1 MTIHPM
7 FKLKLFFICLLSVSL
22 FAFKIDDTPLEKLLK
37 QLTKITEN
45 YPQEKIH
52 LHFDKPYY
60 AIGEDIWFKTYIVTA
75 EKNEPSQLSKVLYVD
90 FINQKNKIVSS
101 LKLEVI
107 DGFANGNIN
116 LADTLGS
123 GTYRVRAYTNY
134 MRNYNASFF
143 FEKSIEIGSVSDK
156 AATIT
161 DKEKKI
167 ELNLAFFP
175 EGGYLVNG
183 LRSKIGVKALTSNG
197 LGANLTGYIVNKN
210 NEKVAEFIT
219 EHAGMGIFAFTPL
232 AGEKYTATLKL
243 EDGTLKQFD
252 MPKVQ
257 ENGYVFAV
265 NQSEDEIKLRISAS
279 APLID
284 NKDLYVVAQSNG
296 KPYAS
301 FPIKIDNSN
310 ITATL
315 KSQTFPTGIV
325 QFTLFDSNLNPAA
338 ERLIFVNH
346 NDALDINITNN
357 STENIVKKKSSF
369 KVAVTDFNKN
379 PIVGNFS
386 VSITDI
392 DKVPYDENDETTIL
406 SNLLLTSDLK
416 GYIAQPNYYFNTQ
429 NPDRVKHLDNLLLT
443 QGWRRFVWKDIITQ
457 TEPDITFRPE
467 QSLEITGKVN
477 NLDEKPLTNAKVSL
491 ISTTPGLF
499 LKLDTITDIK
509 GNFVFDRLEIPN
521 EATFILQ
528 ATDSKKNKSVKIR
541 LNNLP
546 PVLPYNFVNQEIN
559 IKPFL
564 DHTKK
569 MFEELVKYNM
579 LNGSILLKA
588 VEIKSNRVE
597 RSLLNVPN
605 SANASGAA
613 DQVITEKML
622 EGAINIYSPL
632 LKTPGVIIKNGIVYR
647 NRARTSIAAPNRPML
662 LIVDGVQMPSDFIS
676 NINPADVAGIEVLT
690 SNYNLSVLGPDAS
703 GGALYITTKM
713 GTPPVPEK
721 ATNTTRASKV
731 AFAISKEFYVP
742 NYDDPKTN
750 TQLQD
755 LRTTI
760 YWNPNVLTNDKG
772 EAEFSLFNAGT
783 TGTYKITIEGMD
795 NFGNLGRKIYTYQVK

>member
-1 MTIHPM
+1 MK
-7 FKLKLFFICLLSVSL
+7 KLKIIFFCLLGITLLS
-22 FAFKIDDTPLEKLLK
+22 FKADETPIEKLLK
-37 QLTKITEN
+37 QLVKLTEN
-45 YPQEKIH
+45 YPQEKVY

-60 AIGEDIWFKTYIVTA
+60 AIGEDIWFKNYVVTA

-116 LADTLGS
+116 LADTLSS

-156 AATIT
+156 AATLA
-161 DKEKKI
+161 DKAKRI
-167 ELNLAFFP
+167 ELSLAFFP
-175 EGGYLVNG
+175 EGGHLVSS
-183 LRSKIGVKALTSNG
+183 LRSRIGVKALTSNG

-219 EHAGMGIFAFTPL
+219 EHAGMGVFAFTPL
-232 AGEKYTATLKL
+232 AGEKYTATVKL
-243 EDGTLKQFD
+243 EDGSLKQFD
-252 MPKVQ
+252 MPQVQ
-257 ENGYVFAV
+257 DNGYVFAV
-265 NQSEDEIKLRISAS
+265 NQLEEEIKLRIAAS

-284 NKDLYVVAQSNG
+284 NKEIYVVAQSNG

-301 FPIKIDNSN
+301 FPIKVDNSN

-346 NDALDINITNN
+346 NDALNISITNN
-357 STENIVKKKSSF
+357 SSENIVKKKSSF
-369 KVAVTDFNKN
+369 KLAVSDFNKN

-386 VSITDI
+386 VSVIDM
-392 DKVPYDENDETTIL
+392 DKVPYNENDETTIL
-406 SNLLLTSDLK
+406 SNLLLSSDLK

-477 NLDEKPLTNAKVSL
+477 NLNEKPLTNAKVSL

-499 LKLDTITDIK
+499 LKLDTITDVK

-546 PVLPYNFVNQEIN
+546 PVLPYNFVNQEID

-597 RSLLNVPN
+597 RPLLNVPN

-647 NRARTSIAAPNRPML
+647 NRARTSIATPNRPML

-676 NINPADVAGIEVLT
+676 NINPMDVAGIEVLT
-690 SNYNLSVLGPDAS
+690 SNYNLTVLGPDAS

-713 GTPPVPEK
+713 GTPQAPEK
-721 ATNTTRASKV
+721 ATNTTRVSKF
-731 AFAISKEFYVP
+731 AFAVSKEFYVP

-760 YWNPNVLTNDKG
+760 YWNPKVLTNNKG
-772 EAEFSLFNAGT
+772 EAEFSFFNAGT
-783 TGTYKITIEGMD
+783 VGTYKITIEGMD
-795 NFGNLGRKIYTYQVK
+795 NFGNLGRKYYTYQVK